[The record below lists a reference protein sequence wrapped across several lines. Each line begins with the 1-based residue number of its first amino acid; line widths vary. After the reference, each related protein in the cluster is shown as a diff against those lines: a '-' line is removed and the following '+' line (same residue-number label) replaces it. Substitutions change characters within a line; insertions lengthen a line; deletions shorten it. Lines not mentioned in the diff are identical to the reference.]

1 MRYLIGGFISL
12 LVACNTPSFGVCP
25 GQQVQDK
32 VLVLKSES
40 RVESRSREATV
51 KVFSER
57 EAGTGF
63 GTGTVFNY
71 KGRTVI
77 LTAAHVVGG
86 LGNRTTV
93 SDGARKVEAQVVYL
107 DMIADLAVL
116 TIDEQLDR
124 KPLSLRPV
132 KKSSFNLGEDVFYS
146 GFPNDSSLLTIRGYI
161 AGIHPGE
168 HLYMHSYGWPGASG
182 SAVLDRHGR
191 LVGVLFAVDV
201 GTDMVGFPT
210 IIEDVVVVVP
220 IWKMNFDLLDM
231 NLR

>member
-12 LVACNTPSFGVCP
+12 LVACNTPSFGVCSE
-25 GQQVQDK
+25 QQVQDK

-93 SDGARKVEAQVVYL
+93 SDEPAFGFLSIGCSGDKHKLAADKIRAEAV
-107 DMIADLAVL
+107 A
-116 TIDEQLDR
+116 
-124 KPLSLRPV
+124 SLFTCL
-132 KKSSFNLGEDVFYS
+132 K
-146 GFPNDSSLLTIRGYI
+146 I
-161 AGIHPGE
+161 
-168 HLYMHSYGWPGASG
+168 M
-182 SAVLDRHGR
+182 
-191 LVGVLFAVDV
+191 
-201 GTDMVGFPT
+201 MV
-210 IIEDVVVVVP
+210 
-220 IWKMNFDLLDM
+220 
-231 NLR
+231 